1 MGMYK
6 YVSQTWNRREK
17 TDFEQYLR
25 QLAIKWRREPTVHR
39 IDHPTR
45 LGRARA
51 LGYKAKQGYVVVRV
65 RIRKG
70 GARKPRPRAGR
81 RQKALGVTR
90 YTRAVSLKNIAEE
103 KAKKKFPNL
112 RVLNSYYVGEDG
124 RHHWFETIL
133 RDPHNP
139 VSAWA

>member
-6 YVSQTWNRREK
+6 YLAQTWNRREK
-17 TDFEQYLR
+17 ADLEQYLR
-25 QLAIKWRREPTVHR
+25 KLAIKWRREPTVHR
-39 IDHPTR
+39 IEHPTR
-45 LGRARA
+45 LERARA
-51 LGYKAKQGYVVVRV
+51 VGYKAKQGYVVVRV

-81 RQKALGVTR
+81 RQKALGVTK
-90 YTRAVSLKNIAEE
+90 YTRAMSLRNIAED

-112 RVLNSYYVGEDG
+112 TVLNSYYVGEDG
-124 RHHWFETIL
+124 MHHWFETIF

-139 VSAWA
+139 SSAMA

>member
-1 MGMYK
+1 MGAYK
-6 YVSQTWNRREK
+6 YITQAWNDREK
-17 TDFEQYLR
+17 NDLEKNLR
-25 QLAIKWRREPTVHR
+25 FVSIKWRRETTVHR
-39 IDHPTR
+39 ISHPTR
-45 LGRARA
+45 PDRARA

-70 GARKPRPRAGR
+70 GARKPRPRSGR

-90 YTRAVSLKNIAEE
+90 YTRAMGLKQIAEM

-112 RVLNSYYVGEDG
+112 RVLNSYYVWEDG
-124 RHHWFETIL
+124 RHHWFEAIL

-139 VSAWA
+139 VSKET